1 MWGVYYHSVYMLHFK
16 AQIKYG
22 VSVIMNHQIFLFQF
36 LKRLQQENE
45 YIVFISINDYI
56 TEISETETPK
66 NTTEYIIDD
75 EKLPYNHPFK

>member
-1 MWGVYYHSVYMLHFK
+1 MGLLSSWT
-16 AQIKYG
+16 IKKK
-22 VSVIMNHQIFLFQF
+22 LFQC

-75 EKLPYNHPFK
+75 EKLPYNHPFKWKEHDDLSCCPHWL

>member
-16 AQIKYG
+16 PQIKYG
-22 VSVIMNHQIFLFQF
+22 VAVIMNHQTILIQF

-56 TEISETETPK
+56 TEISETETQK
-66 NTTEYIIDD
+66 ILLNIS
-75 EKLPYNHPFK
+75 